1 MGKYNEKSKK
11 YTTDYVKEHYERVL
25 LRLKTDELSRDDIRS
40 AADQVGESVNTYIV
54 EAVRRRMESDA
65 RLTD

>member
-1 MGKYNEKSKK
+1 MGKYSEKSKK

-40 AADQVGESVNTYIV
+40 AADQAGESVNTYIV
-54 EAVRRRMESDA
+54 EAVRRRIKDE